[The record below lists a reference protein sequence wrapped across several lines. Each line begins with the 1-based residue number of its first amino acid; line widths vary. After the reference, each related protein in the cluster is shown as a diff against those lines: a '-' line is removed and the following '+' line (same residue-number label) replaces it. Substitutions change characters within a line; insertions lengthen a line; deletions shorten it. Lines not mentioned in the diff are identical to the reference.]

1 MSSLVWPYGGVV
13 LGITAHTFEGGSIHY
28 ISPSSSKSHYT
39 DLVMGFNTFCNPQ
52 LPNPQHFRKTHAKKQ
67 ESQRIRHV
75 DLIICL
81 FPLNIV
87 IQCYRSRHGHH
98 HHLKGCVIVGN
109 FMRKAVPR
117 KNMESYVP
125 TMLLHVGKILWYGH
139 YPKRSWWT
147 APMLLMRVQKA
158 QSGESSNGA
167 NVQGCG
173 LTQVHHHRNEQEID
187 ISSEKCKSRPK
198 IEKWIQ

>member
-1 MSSLVWPYGGVV
+1 MQTL
-13 LGITAHTFEGGSIHY
+13 
-28 ISPSSSKSHYT
+28 
-39 DLVMGFNTFCNPQ
+39 
-52 LPNPQHFRKTHAKKQ
+52 
-67 ESQRIRHV
+67 
-75 DLIICL
+75 
-81 FPLNIV
+81 
-87 IQCYRSRHGHH
+87 
-98 HHLKGCVIVGN
+98 
-109 FMRKAVPR
+109 FMRKAVPL

-125 TMLLHVGKILWYGH
+125 TMLLHVGKIFVIWSLS
-139 YPKRSWWT
+139 KRSWWT

-198 IEKWIQ
+198 IEK